1 MKQGIH
7 YVQLMR
13 SGGFRQFDYENDEAN
28 RNKYGHSI
36 PPSYNL
42 TQITAPVN
50 LFYSMNDNTATLENV
65 IQLKS
70 KLPNVKLSYVIPMNN
85 FGHVDFTYSRY
96 VKQVLN
102 DPLINLINK
111 NNEIN

>member
-1 MKQGIH
+1 
-7 YVQLMR
+7 MR
-13 SGGFRQFDYENDEAN
+13 SGLFRQFDYENNKAN

-36 PPSYNL
+36 LTSYNL
-42 TQITAPVN
+42 IQITPTVN
-50 LFYSMNDNTATLENV
+50 LFYSMNDNTATFENL

-70 KLPNVKLSYVIPMNN
+70 PNVKSLYVIPMNN

-102 DPLINLINK
+102 DPLINLIDKANQ
-111 NNEIN
+111 INSFD

>member
-1 MKQGIH
+1 
-7 YVQLMR
+7 MR
-13 SGGFRQFDYENDEAN
+13 SGGFRQFDYENDKAN
-28 RNKYGHSI
+28 RNEYGQSE

-42 TQITAPVN
+42 TQITAPIN
-50 LFYSMNDNTATLENV
+50 LFYSMNDSTATFENV

-70 KLPNVKLSYVIPMNN
+70 ELPNVKYSYMIPMND

-102 DPLINLINK
+102 YRLINLIDK
-111 NNEIN
+111 ANERN

>member
-1 MKQGIH
+1 MLQGIH

-13 SGGFRQFDYENDEAN
+13 SGGFRQFDYENDKAN
-28 RNKYGHSI
+28 QNVYGQSK
-36 PPSYNL
+36 PPAYNL
-42 TQITAPVN
+42 TQITAPIN
-50 LFYSMNDNTATLENV
+50 LFYSMSDNTATFENV

-70 KLPNVKLSYVIPMNN
+70 KLPNVKLSYVIPMND

-102 DPLINLINK
+102 DPLINLIDK
-111 NNEIN
+111 ANEIN